1 MLHGDHLSRAIG
13 RLAGHE
19 GKMRFIIENSSRT
32 RIVLADSK
40 ITILGTY
47 ANIAVAR
54 GAISALI
61 LGSPPGKGASSS
73 SSSIS
78 LRSPSSRASS
88 ALTLS
93 PARNSLRQPPHVRLA
108 PAQPVLE
115 LLVTSPLVVLPGPP
129 APGPPPLCPV

>member
-61 LGSPPGKGASSS
+61 LGSPPGKGASLSLL
-73 SSSIS
+73 IS
-78 LRSPSSRASS
+78 LALSFLSSEQRTDPPS
-88 ALTLS
+88 ALPETVC
-93 PARNSLRQPPHVRLA
+93 ANLRTYASRQR
-108 PAQPVLE
+108 
-115 LLVTSPLVVLPGPP
+115 SRF
-129 APGPPPLCPV
+129 